1 MLQLG
6 SNTLGITVVI
16 KLEVVKVVDSTLNGL
31 QGMVSDILGILLNN
45 IFFEGYLNV
54 LQVSLHN
61 VLNELRLCETT
72 A

>member
-31 QGMVSDILGILLNN
+31 QGMVSYILGILLNN

-61 VLNELRLCETT
+61 VLNELRLSETT

>member
-6 SNTLGITVVI
+6 SNTLGIGVVI

-31 QGMVSDILGILLNN
+31 QGMVSYILGILLNN

-72 A
+72 V